1 MEKEQESQAS
11 SLWENLDERVLLA
24 FLAVLIIVGFFI
36 FELFGQAFIVQV
48 GRFVILFLVFVVIY
62 ILWSNTE
69 LVEVEETEEE
79 DEEEKPNFDHIVE
92 SVINVNFLPSD
103 DKVDF
108 YQDLNQF
115 FGNLIKMVRATFVA
129 HSAIIFLSD
138 KKSEKLR
145 VEFCESQSP
154 SLKRGDLVE
163 INGTLP
169 GSAFVNQTEILEQN
183 IPEEGQPVNYYHDS
197 KSIKSFLAV
206 PISINSEI
214 GGVLAVD
221 SLVAHDF
228 SSDDL
233 DLLKAYE
240 GLISQG
246 IQLIGEREKSQLINQ
261 SLRAQRILLTEMNE
275 DLSYDNLYSSVGS
288 ACRAVYQFDRLS
300 IVTIDSE
307 ESEMGIISKVIGQ
320 RDIMGEGFRFSLNDG
335 ITGWVV
341 RKNKPLIL
349 GDLEKGDLFR
359 PRYAAS
365 DKSNFGLRS
374 FLGVPISFRNQVF
387 GMISL
392 ESKQPDFYSDWDQN
406 VLMLLAANVG
416 LAFLAL
422 RLLPQKM

>member
-1 MEKEQESQAS
+1 MKEEQESS
-11 SLWENLDERVLLA
+11 FWDNLDDRVLLVI
-24 FLAVLIIVGFFI
+24 LAVLIIVGFFA
-36 FELFGQAFIVQV
+36 FEIFGQTFIVQIV
-48 GRFVILFLVFVVIY
+48 RFVLLFFVLLIIY
-62 ILWSNTE
+62 ALWSSSE
-69 LVEVEETEEE
+69 LVELEETEELDE
-79 DEEEKPNFDHIVE
+79 DEPNFDHIIE
-92 SVINVNFLPSD
+92 SVENVNFLLSD

-108 YQDLNQF
+108 YHDLNQF

-129 HSAIIFLSD
+129 HSAIIFLLD

-154 SLKRGDLVE
+154 SLKKGDLVG
-163 INGTLP
+163 IDGTLP

-183 IPEEGQPVNYYHDS
+183 IPDEGQPVNYYQDT
-197 KSIKSFLAV
+197 KPIKSFLAV

-233 DLLKAYE
+233 ELLKAYE

-246 IQLIGEREKSQLINQ
+246 IQLIGEREKSQLISQ
-261 SLRAQRILLTEMNE
+261 SLRAQRILLTELNE
-275 DLSYDNLYSSVGS
+275 DLSYDNLYSSIGS
-288 ACRAVYQFDRLS
+288 SCRAVYQFDRL
-300 IVTIDSE
+300 TIATVDSE
-307 ESEMGIISKVIGQ
+307 DSEMGVITKVIGQ
-320 RDIMGEGFRFSLNDG
+320 RDMMGEEFRFSLNDG
-335 ITGWVV
+335 ITGWVI

-374 FLGVPISFRNQVF
+374 FLGVPIGFRNQVF

-392 ESKQPDFYSDWDQN
+392 ESKQPDFYSDWDQK

-416 LAFLAL
+416 LSFLSL
-422 RLLPQKM
+422 RLLPPKM